1 MNSQLENLY
10 DKIEEQ
16 RKSLLLS
23 LSTLSQGKLNE
34 RLRGKWSINQIIA
47 HLITAENLSIRYLNK
62 KILGINEA
70 KDSGLL
76 EELKMLLLIV
86 SQRLPLK
93 FKAPKVVVD
102 HTSKETDLNKLVGE
116 WDKTR
121 EELKNLLDRMED
133 HHLKRKI
140 YRHVAV
146 GMLNIQHTLIF
157 MKEHVG
163 HHLPQIKYLL
173 NRK

>member
-1 MNSQLENLY
+1 MNPHLQLLY
-10 DKIEEQ
+10 NKIEEQ

-23 LSTLSQGKLNE
+23 LNNLSHNKLNE
-34 RLRGKWSINQIIA
+34 RRPGKWSINQIIA

-62 KILGINEA
+62 KILGIEEA
-70 KDSGLL
+70 EDSGLV

-86 SQRLPLK
+86 TQRLPLK

-121 EELKNLLDRMED
+121 EELRSLLDRMED

-157 MKEHVG
+157 MKEHVA

-173 NRK
+173 KNK